1 MKNLGVNLLSIMLV
15 LMLVF
20 SCKEQVANTSE
31 EVATTEAE
39 SGHPSLVLTKK
50 GVKDIRA
57 NLGNIP
63 IFDKSL
69 AETKAEVDAEIEIGI
84 LVPVPKDFS
93 GGYTHQRHK
102 QNFYMMQKA
111 GVLYQILDNEKYAT
125 YVKDMLM
132 AYAKLY
138 PTLPVHP
145 QTRSYARGKL
155 FWQCLNDANWLV
167 YSAQA
172 YDCVYDWLS
181 QEDRNV
187 LENDLFIP
195 FAKFISEGN
204 PQFFNR
210 VHNHSTWGNVAVGMI
225 ALAMDNDA
233 LLEDALNGLKTDN
246 LKVGMKDN
254 DGGFIKVEG
263 QKLGFYGNLDEPFSP
278 DGYYTEGPYYQRY
291 AMYPFLI
298 FAEAL
303 QNVKPELNI
312 FEYKDDVLVKAVD
325 ALINLSDA
333 DGDFFPL
340 NDGQKGMS
348 YYTSAVVTAVDIAY
362 HFGGKNPELLS
373 IAEKQDRVVLD
384 DTGLS
389 IALGIK
395 EGLGKP
401 FDKKSI
407 ELSDGQNGD
416 EGAVGILRSE
426 DLELVFKYAAQ
437 GLSHG
442 HYDKLSYS
450 LYEDGDE
457 VLQDYG
463 LARYV
468 NIEQKGGGNY
478 LKENKTWAKQSIA
491 HNTLVQNETSHFM
504 GKYEIGSI
512 HHSNK
517 YVFDVS
523 NKNLQVASAKES
535 NAYPGTEM
543 QRTVVFINDE
553 SYAKPY
559 LLDFMKVV
567 SNTSNKYD
575 FPFYYLGQLMQTN
588 FEYNKL
594 NTPTVFGKDN
604 GYQHL
609 YKEAEGVSVGDNA
622 KLTWLSNGKFYSI
635 TSATAKGDKM
645 ILAKI
650 GANDPDYNLRNE
662 PAFILRKT
670 NTKNTVFASV
680 VESHGTYTARSEF
693 AENAYSHV
701 KHVEVVYDV
710 AEYTAVKV
718 ETDNN
723 KTKLFVI
730 SNLDNKAGSEHK
742 VTIGGEV
749 VSWTG
754 AFTLKELN

>member
-1 MKNLGVNLLSIMLV
+1 MNNSRANLLGVMLV
-15 LMLVF
+15 LLIML
-20 SCKEQVANTSE
+20 SCKDKVLEEEKVTANQIE
-31 EVATTEAE
+31 N
-39 SGHPSLVLTKK
+39 GHPNLVLTKE
-50 GVKDIRA
+50 GVRNIRE

-69 AETKAEVDAEIEIGI
+69 AEVKAEVDAEIEGGI
-84 LVPVPKDFS
+84 QVPIPKDFS

-102 QNFYMMQKA
+102 LNFFMLQKA
-111 GVLYQILDNEKYAT
+111 GALFQILDDEKYAV

-181 QEDRNV
+181 KEDRDL
-187 LENDLFIP
+187 LEHDLFIP

-225 ALAMDNDA
+225 ALVMDNDA
-233 LLEDALNGLKTDN
+233 LLEDALNGLKTDD
-246 LKVGMKDN
+246 LKVGMKDD

-263 QKLGFYGNLDEPFSP
+263 QRLGFYGNLEEPFSP

-303 QNVKPELNI
+303 QNVKPELKI
-312 FEYKDDVLVKAVD
+312 FEHKDGVLIKAVE

-333 DGDFFPL
+333 NGNFFPL

-348 YYTSAVVTAVDIAY
+348 YYTGAAITAVDIAY
-362 HFGGKNPELLS
+362 YYGGKNPELLS

-395 EGLGKP
+395 DGLVAP
-401 FDKKSI
+401 FEKKSI
-407 ELSDGQNGD
+407 ELSDGTNGD
-416 EGAVGILRSE
+416 EGAVGILRSNN
-426 DLELVFKYAAQ
+426 LELVFKYAAQ

-463 LARYV
+463 LARFV

-491 HNTLVQNETSHFM
+491 HNTLIQNETSHFQ
-504 GKYEIGSI
+504 GKYEIGSL
-512 HHSNK
+512 HHSSK
-517 YVFDVS
+517 YVFNVV
-523 NKNLQVASAKES
+523 NQNLQVASAKEN
-535 NAYPGTEM
+535 NAYPGTKM
-543 QRTVVFINDE
+543 QRTVAFIKDD
-553 SYAKPY
+553 SYANPY
-559 LLDFMKVV
+559 LLDIMKVV
-567 SNTSNKYD
+567 SNKSNQYD
-575 FPFYYLGQLMQTN
+575 LPFYYLGQIMQTS
-588 FEYNKL
+588 FEYKKL
-594 NTPTVFGKDN
+594 SEPVILGKSN

-609 YKEAEGVSVGDNA
+609 YKEAVGVSNGENA
-622 KLTWLSNGKFYSI
+622 KLTWLLNDKFYSI
-635 TSATAKGDKM
+635 TSAVSKGDQL

-662 PAFILRKT
+662 PAFILRKN
-670 NTKNTVFASV
+670 NTKNTVFASF
-680 VESHGTYTARSEF
+680 VESHGTYVRKSEF
-693 AENAYSHV
+693 ADNAYSHLT
-701 KHVEVVYDV
+701 KVEVVHDS
-710 AEYTAVKV
+710 AEYTVV
-718 ETDNN
+718 RIETDNN
-723 KTKLFVI
+723 KVKLFI
-730 SNLDNKAGSEHK
+730 MSNLDNTPVSEHK
-742 VTIGGEV
+742 VTIAGQV
-749 VSWTG
+749 ISWTG
-754 AFTLKELN
+754 AFTLNELN

>member
-1 MKNLGVNLLSIMLV
+1 MLS
-15 LMLVF
+15 
-20 SCKEQVANTSE
+20 CNNKEQENAKTVSVDNSG
-31 EVATTEAE
+31 
-39 SGHPSLVLTKK
+39 GHPSLVLTKE
-50 GVKDIRA
+50 GVKSIRE
-57 NLGNIP
+57 NLGSIP

-69 AETKAEVDAEIEIGI
+69 AATKAEVDAEIEVGI
-84 LVPVPKDFS
+84 QVPVPKDYS

-102 QNFYMMQKA
+102 LNFLMLQKA
-111 GVLYQILDNEKYAT
+111 GVLFQILDDEKYAN
-125 YVKDMLM
+125 YVRDMLL

-155 FWQCLNDANWLV
+155 FWQCLNDSNWLV

-181 QEDRNV
+181 EEDRQT

-225 ALAMDNDA
+225 ALVMDNDD

-246 LKVGMKDN
+246 LTADMKDN

-303 QNVKPELNI
+303 QNVKPELKI
-312 FEYKDDVLVKAVD
+312 FDYKEGVLIKAVD

-362 HFGGKNPELLS
+362 YYGGKNPGLLS

-395 EGLGKP
+395 EGLAEP
-401 FDKKSI
+401 FKKESI
-407 ELSDGQNGD
+407 ELSDGPKGD
-416 EGAVGILRSE
+416 EGAVGILRDNS
-426 DLELVFKYAAQ
+426 LELVFKYAAQ

-457 VLQDYG
+457 VIQDYG

-491 HNTLVQNETSHFM
+491 HNTLIQNETSHFQ
-504 GKYEIGSI
+504 GKYEIGST
-512 HHSNK
+512 HHSDK
-517 YVFDVS
+517 YMFDVS
-523 NKNLQVASAKES
+523 NKNVKVASAKEV

-543 QRTVVFINDE
+543 QRTVVFIRDS
-553 SYAKPY
+553 SYTKPY
-559 LLDFMKVV
+559 ILDFMKVI
-567 SNTSNKYD
+567 SKTSNKYD
-575 FPFYYLGQLMQTN
+575 FPYYYLGQLMQTS
-588 FEYNKL
+588 FDYTKL
-594 NTPTVFGKDN
+594 ASPSIFGDAN

-609 YKEAEGVSVGDNA
+609 YKEAEGISNGENA

-635 TSATAKGDKM
+635 TSDTSKGDEL

-662 PAFILRKT
+662 PAFILRKN

-680 VESHGTYTARSEF
+680 IESHGTYTPVSEF

-701 KHVEVVYDV
+701 VNVDVVYDSE
-710 AEYTAVKV
+710 EYTAVKV
-718 ETDNN
+718 ETANN
-723 KTKLFVI
+723 KVKLFII
-730 SNLDNKAGSEHK
+730 SNLDNRVDTEHSIEISGK
-742 VTIGGEV
+742 GF
-749 VSWTG
+749 SWKG
-754 AFTLKELN
+754 AFVLKDVN